1 MSQPTMDDLT
11 QITARRVTKIEVE
24 LLSRTGALIGTLD
37 GVSGGSI
44 EYVNNR
50 TVKGGGTL
58 DVVDRNQDIDWL
70 NVRLR
75 PCMYIN
81 QYKWSLGVF
90 LPSTPKEN
98 WTSEGRRWT
107 VELLDKTSILD
118 QDAATTSY
126 SLPAGTNVINTVR
139 DLILSSG
146 EQVT

>member
-1 MSQPTMDDLT
+1 
-11 QITARRVTKIEVE
+11 
-24 LLSRTGALIGTLD
+24 GTLD

-118 QDAATTSY
+118 QDAAPTSY

-146 EQVT
+146 EQVTAAITDSDQTLKNGLMWDAGTS